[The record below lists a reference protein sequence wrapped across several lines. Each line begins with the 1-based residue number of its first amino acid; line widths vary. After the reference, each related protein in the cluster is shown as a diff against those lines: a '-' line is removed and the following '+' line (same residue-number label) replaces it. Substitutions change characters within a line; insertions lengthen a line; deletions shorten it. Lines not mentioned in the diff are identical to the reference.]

1 VRVGVVH
8 AASPVCGLGPV
19 IESQNPSSLSAAV
32 SARKGEH
39 LAIIA
44 GGDVASRTR
53 PGWDDVRL
61 VHQALPEI
69 DLDDV
74 DLSTWFLDR
83 RLRYPLVIASMTGGH
98 PDAFAVNR
106 VLARA
111 AAAYGLAMGVGSQR
125 AGLRDPRQRDTYA
138 VARQEAP
145 DAFIIGN
152 IGAPQLVPQGHT
164 PALTFDEV
172 REVVAMI
179 RADALAVHL
188 NALEEAVMPEGD
200 RQARGVREAITRLS
214 RALPIPLIGKETGA
228 GLSTQSAMLLRS
240 AGVQALDV
248 GGLGG
253 TSFSAVE
260 GARAEQMGDRRGV
273 RLGEVFREWGI
284 PTAVSVVQA
293 KPAGLPIIA
302 TGGVRTGLDAARAI
316 ALGATAVGVARPLLM
331 AALEGYDAVAA
342 WIEQFIVELRTAL
355 FLTGAAN
362 LSEVQ
367 RQPFVILGETAAWLR
382 QLEPRD

>member
-1 VRVGVVH
+1 M
-8 AASPVCGLGPV
+8 
-19 IESQNPSSLSAAV
+19 IESQNPSSLSEAV

-44 GGDVASRTR
+44 GQDVTSRTR
-53 PGWDDVRL
+53 PGWDDIRL

-74 DLSTWFLDR
+74 DLST
-83 RLRYPLVIASMTGGH
+83 RLLGRDLRFPLVIASMTGGH
-98 PDAFAVNR
+98 PDAYAVNR

-125 AGLRDPRQRDTYA
+125 AGLRDPRQRDTY
-138 VARQEAP
+138 VVVRDEAP

-152 IGAPQLVPQGHT
+152 IGAPQLVPQGAT
-164 PALTFDEV
+164 PPLTLDDVTEI
-172 REVVAMI
+172 VAMV

-200 RQARGVREAITRLS
+200 RQARGVREAITRLA
-214 RALPIPLIGKETGA
+214 RLLPIPLIGKETGA
-228 GLSTQSAMLLRS
+228 GLSTQAAMTLRG

-260 GARAEQMGDRRGV
+260 GARAAQVGDRRGV

-302 TGGVRTGLDAARAI
+302 TGGVRSGLDAARAI

-331 AALEGYDAVAA
+331 AALEGYEAVAA
-342 WIEQFIVELRTAL
+342 WIEQFISELRTAL
-355 FLTGAAN
+355 FLTGARTLAD
-362 LSEVQ
+362 LQ
-367 RQPFVILGETAAWLR
+367 RQPYIVLGETGAWLR
-382 QLEPRD
+382 QLEPRQ

>member
-1 VRVGVVH
+1 MGR
-8 AASPVCGLGPV
+8 ARPALPVAVSV
-19 IESQNPSSLSAAV
+19 IESQNPLSLSEAV

-44 GGDVASRTR
+44 GRDVTSRTR

-74 DLSTWFLDR
+74 DLTTRFLGR
-83 RLRYPLVIASMTGGH
+83 ELRYPLVIASMTGGH
-98 PDAFAVNR
+98 PDAYSVNKI
-106 VLARA
+106 LARA

-125 AGLRDPRQRDTYA
+125 AGLRDPRQRETYA
-138 VARQEAP
+138 VVRQEAP

-152 IGAPQLVPQGHT
+152 IGAPQLVSQGST
-164 PALTFDEV
+164 PPLTLDDVLEI
-172 REVVAMI
+172 VAMV

-200 RQARGVREAITRLS
+200 RQARGVREAISQLAQS
-214 RALPIPLIGKETGA
+214 VPVPLIGKETGA
-228 GLSTQSAMLLRS
+228 GLSTQSAVALRA

-260 GARAEQMGDRRGV
+260 GARAEQVGDRRGV

-284 PTAVSVVQA
+284 PTAVSVVQS
-293 KPAGLPIIA
+293 KSAGLPIIA
-302 TGGVRTGLDAARAI
+302 TGGVRSGLDAARAI

-342 WIEQFIVELRTAL
+342 WIEQFMSELRTAL
-355 FLTGAAN
+355 FLTGSPT
-362 LSEVQ
+362 LSALQ
-367 RQPFVILGETAAWLR
+367 RQPYVVLGETGAWLR

>member
-1 VRVGVVH
+1 VSDTLEQIG
-8 AASPVCGLGPV
+8 AT
-19 IESQNPSSLSAAV
+19 EAV

-44 GGDVASRTR
+44 GQEVTSRTG

-61 VHQALPEI
+61 VHQALPDI
-69 DLDDV
+69 DLDAV
-74 DLSTWFLDR
+74 DTSVCLLGH
-83 RLRYPLVIASMTGGH
+83 RLRYPLIIASMTGGH
-98 PDAFAVNR
+98 RDAYSVNR
-106 VLARA
+106 VLSRA
-111 AAAYGLAMGVGSQR
+111 ANTYGLAMGVGSQR

-138 VARQEAP
+138 IVREEAP
-145 DAFIIGN
+145 AAFIIGN
-152 IGAPQLVPQGHT
+152 IGAPQLIVQGAT
-164 PALTFDEV
+164 PPLSLDEIQDI
-172 REVVAMI
+172 VAMV

-200 RQARGVREAITRLS
+200 RQARGVRAAIAALAD
-214 RALPIPLIGKETGA
+214 ALPIPVIGKETGA
-228 GLSTQSAMLLRS
+228 GLSTQAAMALRA

-260 GARAEQMGDRRGV
+260 GARAARVGDQRGV

-293 KPAGLPIIA
+293 APAGLPIIA

-316 ALGATAVGVARPLLM
+316 ALGATAVGVARPLLL
-331 AALEGYDAVAA
+331 AALDGYEAVAA
-342 WIEQFIVELRTAL
+342 WIEQFISELRTAM
-355 FLTGAAN
+355 FLTGAATVTD
-362 LSEVQ
+362 LQ
-367 RQPFVILGETAAWLR
+367 RQPRVILGETAAWLR
-382 QLEPRD
+382 QLGPPD